1 MGFCLTS
8 VASLNIT
15 IKDYQLKTKTIKT
28 KTTMLINYICLSGR
42 CISLH
47 GKKVFLVGKKIGSI
61 GCKQTRFTHSES
73 IEILVRYKKLIY
85 LCIQW
90 LSRFTWNFLWRKLH
104 GIGGFFLKH
113 DVFPC
118 FTELV
123 LYYPNLRLW
132 SGLPFHGCTHKAFNE
147 NEKMPTQLKPPWL
160 RLLILCG

>member
-61 GCKQTRFTHSES
+61 GCKQTRSTHSEYL
-73 IEILVRYKKLIY
+73 EMLVRY
-85 LCIQW
+85 
-90 LSRFTWNFLWRKLH
+90 
-104 GIGGFFLKH
+104 
-113 DVFPC
+113 
-118 FTELV
+118 
-123 LYYPNLRLW
+123 
-132 SGLPFHGCTHKAFNE
+132 
-147 NEKMPTQLKPPWL
+147 
-160 RLLILCG
+160 